1 MPPAPPSQ
9 INCAHSAHLL
19 TKFYMLHPGQTAPD
33 FTATSHTGAFVTLS
47 SLRGKK
53 VLLWFYPEA
62 DTPGCSLEGRG
73 FRDHQEYYDENGI
86 QIVGVSFDDVER
98 NAAFAQKYHF
108 KFPLLSDIDRK
119 IALAY
124 GACADTKA
132 QHAERISF
140 LIDQDGNLARVYD
153 RVDPRDHPAKVLAEI
168 LGV

>member
-1 MPPAPPSQ
+1 M
-9 INCAHSAHLL
+9 
-19 TKFYMLHPGQTAPD
+19 APD
-33 FTATSHTGAFVTLS
+33 FTATSHTGASVTLS
-47 SLRGKK
+47 RLRGKK

-86 QIVGVSFDDVER
+86 RIVGVSFDDVER
-98 NAAFAQKYHF
+98 NAAFAQKYDF
-108 KFPLLSDIDRK
+108 KFPLLSDVDRK

-124 GACADTKA
+124 GACSDAKA

-140 LIDQDGNLARVYD
+140 LIDETGRIARIYD